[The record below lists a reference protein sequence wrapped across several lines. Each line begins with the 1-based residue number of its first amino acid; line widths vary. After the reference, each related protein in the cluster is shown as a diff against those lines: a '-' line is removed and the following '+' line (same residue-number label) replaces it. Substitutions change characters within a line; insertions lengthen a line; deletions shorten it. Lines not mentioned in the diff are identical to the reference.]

1 MNMVNNAIRYVL
13 ICLLMISG
21 NTQLIAQNNVRSNE
35 TESSPDNAATT
46 SQNWNFTAY
55 LDENKIG
62 YHNFEVINNDGEM
75 TVVTQAKFDVSFMFI
90 PIYSYEHK
98 NREIWSKNCLVS
110 LDSRTLDDG
119 EELFVHLTNT
129 NGNTKI
135 DTHEN
140 NSSQTD
146 CIRSFAYWD
155 YDLIKSKTLLNS
167 QTGELINVSYN
178 FVGSE
183 IIKVKNQPMNAMH
196 YQLKGK
202 DNAGKSINISLWYNS
217 SKQWLALES
226 RLDNGYSLR
235 YQLDQEVEQ

>member
-183 IIKVKNQPMNAMH
+183 IIKSKKSTYECHALPA
-196 YQLKGK
+196 KG
-202 DNAGKSINISLWYNS
+202 
-217 SKQWLALES
+217 
-226 RLDNGYSLR
+226 
-235 YQLDQEVEQ
+235 